1 VACTTLND
9 RPVAVT
15 ASRDSTVR
23 VWDLAIRES
32 TTVLHLHAYSRAL
45 AFASDGALVVG
56 AGHEVMVL
64 DHPETDTRLLG
75 RQDTPPEEAFR
86 LTMSFRAISAIMTY
100 GVTTRNERIWG
111 E

>member
-1 VACTTLND
+1 VEAVACTTLNGRPAAVAGGND
-9 RPVAVT
+9 R
-15 ASRDSTVR
+15 TVR

-64 DHPETDTRLLG
+64 DHPETDTRLAAG
-75 RQDTPPEEAFR
+75 RTPRPR
-86 LTMSFRAISAIMTY
+86 RRS
-100 GVTTRNERIWG
+100 G
-111 E
+111 